1 MRSWDIANSKIVT
14 LSLLDPDTFTETTG
28 LELPEI
34 PGTKPKAAPSASSH
48 YTSSAG
54 FPPSSG
60 YEKWLQWRDWGEPD
74 PWAETSDD
82 ETEPDDETSSEEDGD
97 IDAPPAKPEPLLG
110 PPLMVKDIDD
120 STPPLNYESPIT
132 VL

>member
-34 PGTKPKAAPSASSH
+34 PGTKPKAAPSAGGY
-48 YTSSAG
+48 YTSTAG

-97 IDAPPAKPEPLLG
+97 IDTPPAKPEPLLG
-110 PPLMVKDIDD
+110 PPLMVTVIDD